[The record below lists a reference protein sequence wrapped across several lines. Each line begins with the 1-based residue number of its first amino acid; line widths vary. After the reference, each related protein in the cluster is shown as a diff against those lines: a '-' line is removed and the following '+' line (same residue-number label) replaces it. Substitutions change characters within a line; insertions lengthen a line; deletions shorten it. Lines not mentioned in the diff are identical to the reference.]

1 MRKHIDSAY
10 KILSKVYQDGTYS
23 NMAFLGERVSDMS
36 TRLVYGTLEE
46 NVKID
51 YILSQLIEK
60 KPQKSVLTLLKIG
73 TYALLNLS
81 DVPKF
86 AIVSECV
93 EVAKSNGKGGASGFI
108 NAVLKKVADGKY
120 SLPKESDENYLSV
133 KYSKPQWFCDKLEKQ
148 YGKEVSRIILSAKST
163 TLEHIRINSRMATE
177 SDVEFLLKK
186 NKTDF
191 KKSDVGG
198 YIVKANDTVRHM
210 FDKGLVTF
218 QSPSS
223 ILAVKALGVTDGA
236 QILDICSAPG
246 GKAVY
251 MSELCPHGKV
261 VACDLYPHRVA
272 LIQKYKNRMHTP
284 NVKAVQADVCV
295 LNEEWKDAFD
305 FVLCDA
311 PCSCLGTFKKH
322 PDVFLNKDESCISEL
337 AATQRQILENAAKY
351 LKVSG
356 AMVYST
362 CTLFEEENENV
373 VHDFLEKNVDFVL
386 EHISG
391 LEKIDGGKY
400 LDNKGMIQI
409 LPHDEYDGFFIA
421 KIRRVK

>member
-60 KPQKSVLTLLKIG
+60 KPQKSVITLLKIG

-133 KYSKPQWFCDKLEKQ
+133 TYSKPQWFCDKLEKQ
-148 YGKEVSRIILSAKST
+148 YGKEVARIILSAKST

-284 NVKAVQADVCV
+284 NVKAVQADACV

-322 PDVFLNKDESCISEL
+322 PDVFLNKDERCINEL
-337 AATQRQILENAAKY
+337 ATTQRQILENAAKY
-351 LKVSG
+351 LKVGG

>member
-133 KYSKPQWFCDKLEKQ
+133 TYSKPQWFCDKLEKQ
-148 YGKEVSRIILSAKST
+148 YGKEVARSILSAKST

-198 YIVKANDTVRHM
+198 YIVKANDAVRHM

-246 GKAVY
+246 GKAMY

-284 NVKAVQADVCV
+284 NVKAVQADACV

-311 PCSCLGTFKKH
+311 PCSCLGTFKNH
-322 PDVFLNKDESCISEL
+322 PDVFLNKDERCISEL

>member
-51 YILSQLIEK
+51 YILSHLIEK

-133 KYSKPQWFCDKLEKQ
+133 TYSKPQWFCDKLEKQ
-148 YGKEVSRIILSAKST
+148 YGKEVARSILSAKST

-198 YIVKANDTVRHM
+198 YIVKANDAVRHM

-284 NVKAVQADVCV
+284 NVKAVQADACV

-322 PDVFLNKDESCISEL
+322 PDVFLNKGESCISEL
-337 AATQRQILENAAKY
+337 ATTQRQILENAAKY
-351 LKVSG
+351 LKVGG

-386 EHISG
+386 EHVSG

>member
-73 TYALLNLS
+73 TYALLNLT

-133 KYSKPQWFCDKLEKQ
+133 TYSKPQWFCDKLEKQ
-148 YGKEVSRIILSAKST
+148 YGKEVARIILSAKST

-186 NKTDF
+186 NRTDF

-198 YIVKANDTVRHM
+198 YIVKANDAVRHM
-210 FDKGLVTF
+210 FDKGLLTF

-236 QILDICSAPG
+236 HILDICSAPG

-261 VACDLYPHRVA
+261 IACDLYPHRVA

-284 NVKAVQADVCV
+284 NVKAVQADACV
-295 LNEEWKDAFD
+295 LNEEWKDTFD

-337 AATQRQILENAAKY
+337 ATTQRQILENAAKY
-351 LKVSG
+351 LKVGG

-373 VHDFLEKNVDFVL
+373 VQDFLEKNVDFVL
-386 EHISG
+386 EHVSG

>member
-108 NAVLKKVADGKY
+108 NAVLKKVAVGKY

-133 KYSKPQWFCDKLEKQ
+133 TYSKPQWFCDKLEKQ
-148 YGKEVSRIILSAKST
+148 YGKEVARIILSAKST

>member
-51 YILSQLIEK
+51 YILSLLIEK

-133 KYSKPQWFCDKLEKQ
+133 TYSKPQWFCDKLEKQ
-148 YGKEVSRIILSAKST
+148 YGKEVARIILSAKST

-198 YIVKANDTVRHM
+198 YIVKANDAVRHM

-223 ILAVKALGVTDGA
+223 ILAVKALCVTDGA

-261 VACDLYPHRVA
+261 IACDLYPHRVA

-284 NVKAVQADVCV
+284 NVKAVQADACV
-295 LNEEWKDAFD
+295 LNDEWKNTFD

-322 PDVFLNKDESCISEL
+322 PDVFLNKDERCISEL
-337 AATQRQILENAAKY
+337 ATTQRQILENAAKY

>member
-73 TYALLNLS
+73 TYALLNLC

-133 KYSKPQWFCDKLEKQ
+133 TYSKPQWFCDKLEKQ
-148 YGKEVSRIILSAKST
+148 YGKEVARIILSAKST

-284 NVKAVQADVCV
+284 NVKAVQADACV

-322 PDVFLNKDESCISEL
+322 PDVFLNKDERCISEL
-337 AATQRQILENAAKY
+337 ATTQRQILENAAKY
-351 LKVSG
+351 LKVGG

>member
-133 KYSKPQWFCDKLEKQ
+133 TYSKPRWFCDKLEKQ
-148 YGKEVSRIILSAKST
+148 YGKEVARSILSAKST

-198 YIVKANDTVRHM
+198 YIVKANDAVRHM

-284 NVKAVQADVCV
+284 NVKAVQADACV

-373 VHDFLEKNVDFVL
+373 VHDFLEKDVDFVL

>member
-133 KYSKPQWFCDKLEKQ
+133 TYSKPQWFCDKLEKQ
-148 YGKEVSRIILSAKST
+148 YGKEVARIILSAKST

-284 NVKAVQADVCV
+284 NVKAVQADACV

-322 PDVFLNKDESCISEL
+322 PDVFLNKDERCISEL

-351 LKVSG
+351 LKVGG

>member
-133 KYSKPQWFCDKLEKQ
+133 TYSKPQWFCDKLEKQ
-148 YGKEVSRIILSAKST
+148 YGKEVARIILSAKST

-198 YIVKANDTVRHM
+198 YIVKANDAVRHM

-223 ILAVKALGVTDGA
+223 ILAVKALCVTDGA

-261 VACDLYPHRVA
+261 IACDLYPHRVA

-284 NVKAVQADVCV
+284 NVKAVQADACV
-295 LNEEWKDAFD
+295 LNDEWKNTFD

-337 AATQRQILENAAKY
+337 ATTQRQILENAAKY

>member
-73 TYALLNLS
+73 TYALLNLT

-120 SLPKESDENYLSV
+120 SLPKESDENDLSV
-133 KYSKPQWFCDKLEKQ
+133 TYSKPQWFCDKLEKQ
-148 YGKEVSRIILSAKST
+148 YGKEVARNILSAKST

-198 YIVKANDTVRHM
+198 YIVKANDAVRHM

-261 VACDLYPHRVA
+261 IACDLYAHRVA

-284 NVKAVQADVCV
+284 NVKAVQADACV

-351 LKVSG
+351 LKVGG

-373 VHDFLEKNVDFVL
+373 VQDFLEKYVDFVL
-386 EHISG
+386 EHVSG

>member
-133 KYSKPQWFCDKLEKQ
+133 TYSKPQWFCDKLEKQ
-148 YGKEVSRIILSAKST
+148 YGKEVARIILSAKST

-284 NVKAVQADVCV
+284 NVKAVQADACV

-322 PDVFLNKDESCISEL
+322 PDVFLNKDERCISEL
-337 AATQRQILENAAKY
+337 ATTQRQILENAAKY
-351 LKVSG
+351 LKVGG

>member
-23 NMAFLGERVSDMS
+23 NMAFFGERVSDMS

-133 KYSKPQWFCDKLEKQ
+133 TYSKPQWFCDKLEKQ
-148 YGKEVSRIILSAKST
+148 YGKEVARIILSAKST
-163 TLEHIRINSRMATE
+163 TLEHIRINSRMASE

-198 YIVKANDTVRHM
+198 YIVTANDTVRHM

-261 VACDLYPHRVA
+261 IACDLYPHRVA

-284 NVKAVQADVCV
+284 NVKAVQADACV
-295 LNEEWKDAFD
+295 LNEEWKDAFY
-305 FVLCDA
+305 FVLCDT

-337 AATQRQILENAAKY
+337 ATTQRQILENAAKY
-351 LKVSG
+351 LKVGG

-373 VHDFLEKNVDFVL
+373 VHDFLEKNVDFVF

>member
-133 KYSKPQWFCDKLEKQ
+133 TYSKPQWFCDKLEKQ
-148 YGKEVSRIILSAKST
+148 YGKEVARIILSAKST

-284 NVKAVQADVCV
+284 NVKAVQADACV

-322 PDVFLNKDESCISEL
+322 PDVFLNKDERCISEL

>member
-133 KYSKPQWFCDKLEKQ
+133 TYSKPQWFCDKLEKQ
-148 YGKEVSRIILSAKST
+148 YGKEVARIILSAKST

-198 YIVKANDTVRHM
+198 YIVKANNAVRHM

-261 VACDLYPHRVA
+261 IACDLYPHRVA

-284 NVKAVQADVCV
+284 NVKAVQADACV

-351 LKVSG
+351 LKVGG

-362 CTLFEEENENV
+362 CTLFKEENENV

-391 LEKIDGGKY
+391 LEKIDSGKY

>member
-36 TRLVYGTLEE
+36 TKLVYGTLEE

-133 KYSKPQWFCDKLEKQ
+133 TYSKPQWFCDKLEKQ
-148 YGKEVSRIILSAKST
+148 YGKEVARIILSAKST

-198 YIVKANDTVRHM
+198 YIVKANDAVRHM

-284 NVKAVQADVCV
+284 NVKAVQADACV
-295 LNEEWKDAFD
+295 LNEEWKDTFD

-337 AATQRQILENAAKY
+337 ATTQRQILENAAKY
-351 LKVSG
+351 LKVGG

-409 LPHDEYDGFFIA
+409 LPHDEYEGFFIA

>member
-133 KYSKPQWFCDKLEKQ
+133 TYSKPQWFCDKLEKQ
-148 YGKEVSRIILSAKST
+148 YGKEVARSILSAKST

-198 YIVKANDTVRHM
+198 YIVKANDAVRHM

-284 NVKAVQADVCV
+284 NVKAVQADACV

-337 AATQRQILENAAKY
+337 ATTQRQILENAAKY
-351 LKVSG
+351 LKVGG

>member
-81 DVPKF
+81 DAPKF

-148 YGKEVSRIILSAKST
+148 FGKEVARIILSAKST

-177 SDVEFLLKK
+177 SDVEF
-186 NKTDF
+186 
-191 KKSDVGG
+191 
-198 YIVKANDTVRHM
+198 
-210 FDKGLVTF
+210 
-218 QSPSS
+218 
-223 ILAVKALGVTDGA
+223 
-236 QILDICSAPG
+236 C
-246 GKAVY
+246 
-251 MSELCPHGKV
+251 
-261 VACDLYPHRVA
+261 
-272 LIQKYKNRMHTP
+272 
-284 NVKAVQADVCV
+284 
-295 LNEEWKDAFD
+295 
-305 FVLCDA
+305 
-311 PCSCLGTFKKH
+311 
-322 PDVFLNKDESCISEL
+322 
-337 AATQRQILENAAKY
+337 
-351 LKVSG
+351 
-356 AMVYST
+356 
-362 CTLFEEENENV
+362 
-373 VHDFLEKNVDFVL
+373 
-386 EHISG
+386 
-391 LEKIDGGKY
+391 
-400 LDNKGMIQI
+400 
-409 LPHDEYDGFFIA
+409 
-421 KIRRVK
+421 

>member
-133 KYSKPQWFCDKLEKQ
+133 TYSKPQWFCDKLEKQ
-148 YGKEVSRIILSAKST
+148 YGKEVARIILSAKST

-198 YIVKANDTVRHM
+198 YIVKANDAVRHM

-223 ILAVKALGVTDGA
+223 ILAVKALCVTDGA

-284 NVKAVQADVCV
+284 NVKAVQADACV
-295 LNEEWKDAFD
+295 LNEEWKDTFD

-322 PDVFLNKDESCISEL
+322 PDVFLNKDERCINEL
-337 AATQRQILENAAKY
+337 ATTQRQILENAAKY
-351 LKVSG
+351 LKVGG

-373 VHDFLEKNVDFVL
+373 VHDFLEKNVDCVL

-391 LEKIDGGKY
+391 LEKIDNGKY

>member
-133 KYSKPQWFCDKLEKQ
+133 TYSKPQWFCDKLEKQ
-148 YGKEVSRIILSAKST
+148 YGKEVARSILSAKST

-191 KKSDVGG
+191 KKSDVDG
-198 YIVKANDTVRHM
+198 YIVKANDAVRHM

-284 NVKAVQADVCV
+284 NVKAVQADACV
-295 LNEEWKDAFD
+295 LNEEWKDTFD

-337 AATQRQILENAAKY
+337 ATTQRQILENAAKY
-351 LKVSG
+351 LKVGG

-386 EHISG
+386 EHVSG

>member
-148 YGKEVSRIILSAKST
+148 YGKEVARIILSAKST

-284 NVKAVQADVCV
+284 NVKAVQADACV

-351 LKVSG
+351 LKVGG

-362 CTLFEEENENV
+362 CTLFKEENENV

-386 EHISG
+386 EHVSG

>member
-133 KYSKPQWFCDKLEKQ
+133 TYSKPQWFCDKLEKQ
-148 YGKEVSRIILSAKST
+148 YGKEVARIILSAKST

-198 YIVKANDTVRHM
+198 YIVKANDAVRHM

-223 ILAVKALGVTDGA
+223 ILAVKALGLTDGA

-284 NVKAVQADVCV
+284 NVKAVQADACV
-295 LNEEWKDAFD
+295 LNDEWKNTFD

-351 LKVSG
+351 LKVGG

-373 VHDFLEKNVDFVL
+373 VQDFLEKNVDFVL
-386 EHISG
+386 EHVSG

>member
-133 KYSKPQWFCDKLEKQ
+133 TYSKPQWFCDKLEKQ
-148 YGKEVSRIILSAKST
+148 YGKEVARIILSAKST

-284 NVKAVQADVCV
+284 NVKAVQADACV

-337 AATQRQILENAAKY
+337 AATQRKILENAAKY
-351 LKVSG
+351 LKVGG

-373 VHDFLEKNVDFVL
+373 VHDFLKKNVDFVL

>member
-133 KYSKPQWFCDKLEKQ
+133 TYSKPQWFCDKLEKQ
-148 YGKEVSRIILSAKST
+148 YGKEVARIILSAKST

-284 NVKAVQADVCV
+284 NVKAVQADACV

-322 PDVFLNKDESCISEL
+322 PDVFLNKDERCINEL
-337 AATQRQILENAAKY
+337 ATTQRQILEKAAKY
-351 LKVSG
+351 LKVGG

>member
-133 KYSKPQWFCDKLEKQ
+133 TYSKPQWFCDKLEKQ
-148 YGKEVSRIILSAKST
+148 YGKEVARSILSAKST

-198 YIVKANDTVRHM
+198 YIVKANDAVRHM

-284 NVKAVQADVCV
+284 NVKAVQADACV

-322 PDVFLNKDESCISEL
+322 PDVFLNKDESCINEL
-337 AATQRQILENAAKY
+337 ATTQRQILENAAKY
-351 LKVSG
+351 LKVGG

>member
-1 MRKHIDSAY
+1 
-10 KILSKVYQDGTYS
+10 
-23 NMAFLGERVSDMS
+23 MAFLGERVSDMS

-51 YILSQLIEK
+51 HILSLLIEK

-133 KYSKPQWFCDKLEKQ
+133 TYSKPQWFCDKLEKQ
-148 YGKEVSRIILSAKST
+148 YGKEVARIILSAKST

-198 YIVKANDTVRHM
+198 YIVKANDAVRHM

-223 ILAVKALGVTDGA
+223 ILSVKALGVTDGA

-284 NVKAVQADVCV
+284 NVKAVQADACV
-295 LNEEWKDAFD
+295 LNDEWKNTFD

>member
-23 NMAFLGERVSDMS
+23 NMAFLGEHVSDMS

-148 YGKEVSRIILSAKST
+148 YGKEVARIILSAKST

-284 NVKAVQADVCV
+284 NVKAVQADACV

-337 AATQRQILENAAKY
+337 AATQRKILENAAKY
-351 LKVSG
+351 LKVGG

>member
-10 KILSKVYQDGTYS
+10 KILSKVFQEGTYS

-46 NVKID
+46 NVKIE
-51 YILSQLIEK
+51 YILNQLVEK

-73 TYALLNLS
+73 TYALCNLT

-93 EVAKSNGKGGASGFI
+93 EVAKSNGKGGASGFV
-108 NAVLKKVADGKY
+108 NAVLKKVADNKFTFP
-120 SLPKESDENYLSV
+120 SENDDCYLSV
-133 KYSKPQWFCDKLEKQ
+133 TYSKPKWFCDKLVSQ
-148 YGKEVSRIILSAKST
+148 YGKEKAIEIISAKSD
-163 TLEHIRINSRMATE
+163 TLEHIRVNSRMATP

-186 NKTDF
+186 NKVEF

-198 YIVKANDTVRHM
+198 YIVKATDCVKRM

-223 ILAVKALGVTDGA
+223 MLAVQALNVTDGA
-236 QILDICSAPG
+236 QVLDICSAPG

-251 MSELCPHGKV
+251 MSEVCPHGKIT
-261 VACDLYPHRVA
+261 ACDLYPHRVA

-284 NVKAVQADVCV
+284 NVKAIQQDACV
-295 LNEEWKDAFD
+295 LKGEWKDSFD

-322 PDVFLNKDESCISEL
+322 PDVFLNKDEKCVREL
-337 AATQRQILENAAKY
+337 ADTQRKIIENAAKY
-351 LKVSG
+351 LKVG
-356 AMVYST
+356 GRMVYST
-362 CTLFEEENENV
+362 CTLFKEENEDV
-373 VHDFLEKNVDFVL
+373 VNDFLAKNYGFA
-386 EHISG
+386 
-391 LEKIDGGKY
+391 LEKIDGLDRIDDGKY
-400 LDNKGMIQI
+400 KDNDGTIQI

-421 KIRRVK
+421 KIERIK

>member
-120 SLPKESDENYLSV
+120 SLPNESDENYLSV
-133 KYSKPQWFCDKLEKQ
+133 TYSKPQWFCDKLEKQ
-148 YGKEVSRIILSAKST
+148 YGKEVARIILSAKST

-284 NVKAVQADVCV
+284 NIKAVQADACV

-322 PDVFLNKDESCISEL
+322 PDVFLNKDERCINEL
-337 AATQRQILENAAKY
+337 ATTQRQILENAAKY
-351 LKVSG
+351 LKVGG

>member
-133 KYSKPQWFCDKLEKQ
+133 TYSKPQWFCDKLEKQ
-148 YGKEVSRIILSAKST
+148 YGKEVARIILSAKST

-198 YIVKANDTVRHM
+198 YIVKANDAVRHM

-284 NVKAVQADVCV
+284 NVKAVQADACV

-351 LKVSG
+351 LKVGG

-373 VHDFLEKNVDFVL
+373 VHDFLEKDVDFVL

>member
-148 YGKEVSRIILSAKST
+148 YGKEVARIILSAKST

-261 VACDLYPHRVA
+261 IACDLYPHRVA

-284 NVKAVQADVCV
+284 NVKAVQADACV
-295 LNEEWKDAFD
+295 LNDGWKDAFD

-351 LKVSG
+351 LKVGG

-362 CTLFEEENENV
+362 CTLFKEENENV

-386 EHISG
+386 EHVSG

>member
-73 TYALLNLS
+73 TYALLNLT

-133 KYSKPQWFCDKLEKQ
+133 TYSKPQWFCDKLEKQ
-148 YGKEVSRIILSAKST
+148 YGKEVARIILSAKST

-223 ILAVKALGVTDGA
+223 ILAVKALGVSDGA

-284 NVKAVQADVCV
+284 NVKAVQADACV

-322 PDVFLNKDESCISEL
+322 PDVFLNKDERCINEL
-337 AATQRQILENAAKY
+337 ATTQRQILENAAKY

>member
-133 KYSKPQWFCDKLEKQ
+133 TYSKPQWFCDKLEKQ
-148 YGKEVSRIILSAKST
+148 YGKEVARIILSAKST
-163 TLEHIRINSRMATE
+163 TLEHIRINSRMASE

-198 YIVKANDTVRHM
+198 YIVKANDTARHM

-284 NVKAVQADVCV
+284 NVKAVQADACV

-322 PDVFLNKDESCISEL
+322 PDVFLNKDERCISEL
-337 AATQRQILENAAKY
+337 ATTQRQILENAAKY
-351 LKVSG
+351 LKVGG

>member
-133 KYSKPQWFCDKLEKQ
+133 TYSKPQWFCDKLEKQ
-148 YGKEVSRIILSAKST
+148 YGKEVARNILSAKST

-198 YIVKANDTVRHM
+198 YIVKANDAVRHM

-284 NVKAVQADVCV
+284 NVKAVQADACV
-295 LNEEWKDAFD
+295 LNDEWKNTFD

-337 AATQRQILENAAKY
+337 ATTQRQIFENAAKY
-351 LKVSG
+351 LKVGG

-373 VHDFLEKNVDFVL
+373 VQDFLEKNVDFVL
-386 EHISG
+386 EHVSG

>member
-10 KILSKVYQDGTYS
+10 KILSKVFQEGTYS

-46 NVKID
+46 NVKIE
-51 YILSQLIEK
+51 YILNQLVEK
-60 KPQKSVLTLLKIG
+60 KPQKSVQTLLKIG
-73 TYALLNLS
+73 TYALLSLT

-93 EVAKSNGKGGASGFI
+93 EVAKSNGKGGASGFV
-108 NAVLKKVADGKY
+108 NAVLKKVADNKFT
-120 SLPKESDENYLSV
+120 LPSESDDCYLSV
-133 KYSKPQWFCDKLEKQ
+133 TYSKPKWFCDKLAMQ
-148 YGKEVSRIILSAKST
+148 YGKEKAIEIISAKSD
-163 TLEHIRINSRMATE
+163 TLEHIRVNSRMATP

-186 NKTDF
+186 NKVEF

-198 YIVKANDTVRHM
+198 YIVKAADCVKRM

-223 ILAVKALGVTDGA
+223 MLAVQALNVADGA
-236 QILDICSAPG
+236 QVLDICSAPG

-251 MSELCPHGKV
+251 MSEICPHGKIT
-261 VACDLYPHRVA
+261 ACDLYPHRVA

-284 NVKAVQADVCV
+284 NVKAIQADACF
-295 LNEEWKDAFD
+295 LSDEWKDSFD

-322 PDVFLNKDESCISEL
+322 PDVFLNKDEKCVREL
-337 AATQRQILENAAKY
+337 ADTQRKIIENAAKY
-351 LKVSG
+351 LKVG
-356 AMVYST
+356 GKMVYST
-362 CTLFEEENENV
+362 CTLFKEENEDIVN
-373 VHDFLEKNVDFVL
+373 DFLAKNDGFL
-386 EHISG
+386 
-391 LEKIDGGKY
+391 LEKIDGLDRIDGGKY
-400 LDNKGMIQI
+400 KDNDGTIQI
-409 LPHDEYDGFFIA
+409 LPHEECDGFFIA
-421 KIRRVK
+421 KLQRVK

>member
-133 KYSKPQWFCDKLEKQ
+133 TYSKPQWFCDKLEKQ
-148 YGKEVSRIILSAKST
+148 YGKEVARIILSAKST

-186 NKTDF
+186 NKTDL

-198 YIVKANDTVRHM
+198 YIVKANDAVRHM

-261 VACDLYPHRVA
+261 IACDLYPHRVA

-284 NVKAVQADVCV
+284 NVKAVQADACV
-295 LNEEWKDAFD
+295 LNDEWKNTFD

-351 LKVSG
+351 LKVGG

>member
-73 TYALLNLS
+73 TYALLNLT

-133 KYSKPQWFCDKLEKQ
+133 TYSKPQWFCDKLEKQ
-148 YGKEVSRIILSAKST
+148 YGKEVARIILSAKST

-198 YIVKANDTVRHM
+198 YIVKANDAVRHM

-284 NVKAVQADVCV
+284 NVKAVQTDACV
-295 LNEEWKDAFD
+295 LNEEWKDTFD

-337 AATQRQILENAAKY
+337 ASTQRQILENAAKY
-351 LKVSG
+351 LKVGG

-373 VHDFLEKNVDFVL
+373 VQDFLEKNVDFVL